1 MLQQCSLVK
10 PPGHGPRAMAGS
22 FWEALHKSS
31 LRLPAGEAPS
41 PRCNSPN
48 SKVRRWFRWFRETAE
63 ATGLF
68 DGLFDWIYT
77 WVIHGLYMGYTGLY
91 INWYTC
97 NRIINI
103 STHTWSSWKQLVEI
117 LFVVALFECQLVQ
130 FIVSW
135 MHHSWFFQC
144 LCHNGDWSIFAPYV
158 HVVEGLRHAAERWVP
173 SLIFGDGPRIC
184 W

>member
-1 MLQQCSLVK
+1 MVSTCFNRPSTSPACDCQLAKHPRHGVTRPTPRCAVDSVDSVK
-10 PPGHGPRAMAGS
+10 PRKQLGYLMGYLIG
-22 FWEALHKSS
+22 
-31 LRLPAGEAPS
+31 
-41 PRCNSPN
+41 
-48 SKVRRWFRWFRETAE
+48 
-63 ATGLF
+63 
-68 DGLFDWIYT
+68 Y
-77 WVIHGLYMGYTGLY
+77 IHGLYMGYTGLY